1 MNRQLRRA
9 TEKSDKKRE
18 KERDKRRGTRQTK
31 RVQTAKPAPKKEK
44 RESLEPRSEKATE
57 KSTGKPT
64 EKARRQQRWAGIYVT
79 MTVVI
84 IALQAI
90 LPEQEMD
97 TFSQVIHGMFYLTF
111 GYFLTS
117 WLFRRGTPQAFVIA
131 LVTGGLLSLGV
142 ELAKFFRPEVTA
154 DPLLVYIALP
164 SLLLGALLSRFVY
177 VRTG

>member
-18 KERDKRRGTRQTK
+18 KERDKRRGSRQATRQAPK
-31 RVQTAKPAPKKEK
+31 QSAKPAQKSAQKVK
-44 RESLEPRSEKATE
+44 QESLEQRSEKAT
-57 KSTGKPT
+57 
-64 EKARRQQRWAGIYVT
+64 RQQRWAGIYVLMT
-79 MTVVI
+79 MVI
-84 IALQAI
+84 IGLQAI

-97 TFSQVIHGMFYLTF
+97 TFSLIIHGMFYLTF

-117 WLFRRGTPQAFVIA
+117 WLFRQRISQAFVIA
-131 LVTGGLLSLGV
+131 LATGGLLAGGV
-142 ELAKFFRPEVTA
+142 ELVKFFRPEVSA
-154 DPLLVYIALP
+154 DPLLIYIALP

>member
-18 KERDKRRGTRQTK
+18 KERDKRRGPRRAARQSTK
-31 RVQTAKPAPKKEK
+31 AQAKPAPKETRKAP
-44 RESLEPRSEKATE
+44 EPRSEQVTAKSSE
-57 KSTGKPT
+57 KS
-64 EKARRQQRWAGIYVT
+64 RRQQRWAGIYVL

-84 IALQAI
+84 IGLQAI

-117 WLFRRGTPQAFVIA
+117 WLFRRGTPQAFLIA
-131 LVTGGLLSLGV
+131 LVTGGLLALGV
-142 ELAKFFRPEVTA
+142 ELVKFFRPEVTA

>member
-18 KERDKRRGTRQTK
+18 KERDKRRGSRRTARQSTK
-31 RVQTAKPAPKKEK
+31 AQAKPAPKKVK
-44 RESLEPRSEKATE
+44 SESPEQRTE
-57 KSTGKPT
+57 KST
-64 EKARRQQRWAGIYVT
+64 EKSRRQQRWAGIYVM

-84 IALQAI
+84 IGLQAV

-97 TFSQVIHGMFYLTF
+97 TFSLVIHGMFYLTF

-117 WLFRRGTPQAFVIA
+117 WLFRQGAPQAFVVSLATGA
-131 LVTGGLLSLGV
+131 LLAGAV
-142 ELAKFFRPEVTA
+142 ELVKVYRPEVTA
-154 DPLLVYIALP
+154 DPLLMYIALP

>member
-18 KERDKRRGTRQTK
+18 KERDKRRGSRRTARQSTK
-31 RVQTAKPAPKKEK
+31 AQAKPAPKETRKAP
-44 RESLEPRSEKATE
+44 EPRSEQVTAKSRE
-57 KSTGKPT
+57 KS
-64 EKARRQQRWAGIYVT
+64 RRQQWWAGIYVL

-84 IALQAI
+84 IGLQAI

-117 WLFRRGTPQAFVIA
+117 WLFRRGTPQAFLIA
-131 LVTGGLLSLGV
+131 LVTGGLLALGV
-142 ELAKFFRPEVTA
+142 ELVKFFRPEVTA

>member
-18 KERDKRRGTRQTK
+18 KERDKRRGTRRTARQTK
-31 RVQTAKPAPKKEK
+31 QVQTAKPAPKKEK
-44 RESLEPRSEKATE
+44 RESLEPRGGKTTE
-57 KSTGKPT
+57 KSK
-64 EKARRQQRWAGIYVT
+64 RQQRWAGIYVL

-90 LPEQEMD
+90 LPEQETD

-117 WLFRRGTPQAFVIA
+117 WLFRRGTPQAFVVA
-131 LVTGGLLSLGV
+131 LVAGGALALGV
-142 ELAKFFRPEVTA
+142 ELVKLFRPEVTA

>member
-18 KERDKRRGTRQTK
+18 KERDKRRGSRRASRQ
-31 RVQTAKPAPKKEK
+31 QSAKPAQKPAEKKVK
-44 RESLEPRSEKATE
+44 RESPEQRSEKAT
-57 KSTGKPT
+57 
-64 EKARRQQRWAGIYVT
+64 RQQRWAGIYVL

-84 IALQAI
+84 IALQAV

-97 TFSQVIHGMFYLTF
+97 TFSSVIHGMFYLTF

-117 WLFRRGTPQAFVIA
+117 WLFRQRVPQAFAIA
-131 LVTGGLLSLGV
+131 LATGGLLAGGV
-142 ELAKFFRPEVTA
+142 ELVKFFRPEVSA
-154 DPLLVYIALP
+154 DPLLIYIALP

>member
-18 KERDKRRGTRQTK
+18 KERDKRRGSRRGAQQTK

-44 RESLEPRSEKATE
+44 RESPPRGEKAVGKSTE
-57 KSTGKPT
+57 KS
-64 EKARRQQRWAGIYVT
+64 RRQQRWAGIYVM

-131 LVTGGLLSLGV
+131 LVTGGVLALGV
-142 ELAKFFRPEVTA
+142 ELVKFFRPEVTA

>member
-18 KERDKRRGTRQTK
+18 KERDKRRGSRQTK

-44 RESLEPRSEKATE
+44 LEPRNEKAAE
-57 KSTGKPT
+57 KFTGKST
-64 EKARRQQRWAGIYVT
+64 EKARRQQRWAGIYVL

-84 IALQAI
+84 IALQAV
-90 LPEQEMD
+90 LPEQETD

-131 LVTGGLLSLGV
+131 LVAGGSLALGV
-142 ELAKFFRPEVTA
+142 ELVKFFRPEVTA

>member
-18 KERDKRRGTRQTK
+18 KERDKRRGSRRTARQTK
-31 RVQTAKPAPKKEK
+31 QPQAKPAKKVK
-44 RESLEPRSEKATE
+44 SESPEQRSQKAT
-57 KSTGKPT
+57 
-64 EKARRQQRWAGIYVT
+64 RQQRWAGIYVL

-84 IALQAI
+84 IGLQAI

-97 TFSQVIHGMFYLTF
+97 TFSLVIHGMFYLTF

-117 WLFRRGTPQAFVIA
+117 WLFRQRAPQAFVLSLVVGA
-131 LVTGGLLSLGV
+131 LLALGV
-142 ELAKFFRPEVTA
+142 ELVKFFRPEVTA

>member
-18 KERDKRRGTRQTK
+18 KERDKRRGSRRPAQQTK
-31 RVQTAKPAPKKEK
+31 QVQVAKPAPKKEK
-44 RESLEPRSEKATE
+44 RESPQRSAKTAER
-57 KSTGKPT
+57 ST
-64 EKARRQQRWAGIYVT
+64 RQQRWAGIYVLMT
-79 MTVVI
+79 MVI
-84 IALQAI
+84 IALQAVF
-90 LPEQEMD
+90 PEQETD
-97 TFSQVIHGMFYLTF
+97 IFSQVIHGLFYLTF

-117 WLFRRGTPQAFVIA
+117 WLFRRGTPQAFIIT
-131 LVTGGLLSLGV
+131 LVVGSLLALGV
-142 ELAKFFRPEVTA
+142 ELVKFLRPEVTA